1 MERELNMVIVAD
13 TNTEEARQLIA
24 QLAENPAIPQ
34 TVVTPQ
40 LARRILPIRAN
51 PAVGVMF
58 WSSDLQGLAADVE
71 AFAAYV
77 KGESAIKEAAHTAQ
91 RYVPDE
97 VAYAQPRVLF
107 EPWRGDGAAYVA
119 GDIRMRGA
127 ELYRCLTAHTSQ
139 LAWTPED
146 SPSLWV
152 RIADPAEEWPE
163 WVQPVG
169 STDAYA
175 KGAKVSH
182 NGKKWTSDADNNTW
196 EPGVYG
202 WTEVKEQ

>member
-107 EPWRGDGAAYVA
+107 EPWSGDGVDYVA

-152 RIADPAEEWPE
+152 RIADPAEEWPK
-163 WVQPVG
+163 WVQPIG

-175 KGAKVSH
+175 QGAKVSH
-182 NGKKWTSDADNNTW
+182 DGKKWTSDVDANTW

-202 WTEVKEQ
+202 WTEVTE